1 MNKATKPVI
10 VVVDPEADAS
20 ATVAELIARYSR
32 DYTIVVDRD
41 VVAAGHRLRAL
52 TKSATD
58 VALILAD
65 RASKGAE
72 LLDEARAVY
81 PHARRGL
88 LLNWNESRSH
98 REEIAV
104 AFANRQAEGFVTK
117 PSGPPDER
125 FHRSITELLDE
136 WWRNQALRTTAIQ
149 IVCVER
155 TARVSE
161 MCDLLQRHNMPF
173 VFALAGSEAGAAI
186 LQSADVTAGSTP
198 VVVLPDGRA
207 LVDPTNVELAGA
219 LGARTRPGPGIYDV
233 VVVGGGPAGL
243 SAAVYAESE
252 GLRTALI
259 EPTAMGGQAGTSS
272 MIRNYLG
279 FPRGISGAELAAR
292 AFDQA
297 ILFGTEMIY
306 GRAAA
311 ALRVEGDLRVVQ
323 LEDGTDVVA
332 RAVVI
337 ATGVS
342 YRRIDIPSLEPLRG
356 LGVYYGSAISEAASL
371 AGQEVFVVGG
381 GNSAGQAAVY
391 LARFGSRVT
400 MLVRGNSLAQTMSD
414 YLVTEIQVT
423 PNIDVMCGTEVVGGS
438 GDGRLQ
444 TIDVRQS
451 SGAVNT
457 LHAGALFVLIGAEPF
472 TQWLPPAVAR
482 DEWGYVTT
490 GPSEQQPFRLPFEST
505 LPGVFAVGDVRRD
518 STKRVASAVGEGAVC
533 IRLVH
538 EYLSAQGDPPRT

>member
-1 MNKATKPVI
+1 MNPAAKPVI
-10 VVVDPEADAS
+10 LIVDPDADAS
-20 ATVAELIARYSR
+20 DTVEQLVARYSH
-32 DYTIVVDRD
+32 DYTIVADPDIVSARQ
-41 VVAAGHRLRAL
+41 RMRAL
-52 TKSATD
+52 AESAGD

-65 RASKGAE
+65 RASNGAT
-72 LLDEARAVY
+72 LLDEARTLH

-88 LLNWNESRSH
+88 LLNWNESRSY

-104 AFANRQAEGFVTK
+104 AFAQRQAEGFVTK
-117 PSGPPDER
+117 PSGTPDER

-136 WWRNQALRTTAIQ
+136 WWRIHGPRTTAVHVI
-149 IVCVER
+149 CVER
-155 TARVSE
+155 TARVYE

-173 VFALAGSEAGAAI
+173 AFERADSESGAAL
-186 LQSADVTAGSTP
+186 LQSAGVNAGTAP
-198 VVVLPDGRA
+198 VVVLQDGRT
-207 LVDPTNVELAGA
+207 LVDPSNIEIADA
-219 LGARTRPGPGIYDV
+219 LGARTRPGSGIYDL

-243 SAAVYAESE
+243 STAVYAESE

-311 ALRVEGDLRVVQ
+311 GLRADGDLRIV
-323 LEDGTDVVA
+323 EFADGTDVPA

-342 YRRIDIPSLEPLRG
+342 YRTLDIPSLEPFN
-356 LGVYYGSAISEAASL
+356 GVGVFYGAAISEAAAL
-371 AGQEVFVVGG
+371 AGKEVFVVGG

-391 LARFGSRVT
+391 LAKFASRVT
-400 MLVRGNSLAQTMSD
+400 ILVRGDSLAQSMSE
-414 YLVTEIQVT
+414 YLITEIDAT
-423 PNIDVMCGTEVVGGS
+423 PNIHLVCEAEVVGGA

-444 TIDVRQS
+444 TIDVRHRPT
-451 SGAVNT
+451 GAVGT
-457 LHAGALFVLIGAEPF
+457 LTAAALFILIGAEPF
-472 TQWLPPAVAR
+472 TQWLPPDVAR
-482 DEWGYVTT
+482 DDWGFVMT
-490 GPSEQQPFRLPFEST
+490 GPSEQTPSRLPFEST
-505 LPGVFAVGDVRRD
+505 LSGVFAVGDVRRD
-518 STKRVASAVGEGAVC
+518 STKRVASAAGEGAVC
-533 IRLVH
+533 VRLVH
-538 EYLSAQGDPPRT
+538 EYLALQRGH